1 MQYTSFVVAPHPLP
15 GRRLQGNGWGACHAF
30 FKKSQFERLLRNH
43 LFQLTAKVFDLV
55 NHGRIR
61 CVPSQPSLVSL
72 HEVFRPF
79 VIDAFTPLGI
89 MLCMTLLGSGWH
101 SSAMLSSPRNPSKMI
116 LIFSSDE

>member
-1 MQYTSFVVAPHPLP
+1 MDGGLS
-15 GRRLQGNGWGACHAF
+15 CF
-30 FKKSQFERLLRNH
+30 FEKSQFERLFRNH
-43 LFQLTAKVFDLV
+43 LFQITGLTAKVFDLV
-55 NHGRIR
+55 NHGRIHS
-61 CVPSQPSLVSL
+61 VPSQPSLASL

-89 MLCMTLLGSGWH
+89 MLCMTLLGSGRH